1 MKQRG
6 RKSAASLTVASI
18 SKRVQPPPPESLD
31 TKAADVW
38 RTVMKSGAANMI
50 RPEAYPVLIEYCR
63 SVDRSDFLNSELQ
76 EFEQEWLKSDDGLKR
91 YDKLLAMQE
100 RLTRVIASCA
110 VKLRL
115 TPSTQFHSA
124 TAARIAEQA
133 TGESK
138 PWD

>member
-1 MKQRG
+1 
-6 RKSAASLTVASI
+6 VASI
-18 SKRVQPPPPESLD
+18 SKHVQPPPPDSLD
-31 TKAADVW
+31 NRAADVW
-38 RTVMKSGAANMI
+38 RAVMKSSAANMI

-63 SVDRSDFLNSELQ
+63 SVDRSDFLNYELQ
-76 EFEQEWLKSDDGLKR
+76 EFEQGWLKSDDGLKR

-124 TAARIAEQA
+124 TAARVAEQN
-133 TGESK
+133 TGEGK